1 MELYMVL
8 SLFTDICDYYYNLD
22 LYKFN
27 FIIINYLCGMWITF

>member
-8 SLFTDICDYYYNLD
+8 SIFTDMCDSYYNLD

-27 FIIINYLCGMWITF
+27 FIIIN